1 MGMSPGGLG
10 NTLLRTWPAYS
21 LFSEKLWT
29 APELLSGNSLPT
41 TGMQKADVYSF
52 GIILQEIALRSG
64 PFYLEGLDL
73 SPKGESQSTT
83 HSLLYPR
90 GLVLH
95 PSPLSSSEIVQKVRN
110 GQRPYFRPSIDRTQL
125 NEELV
130 LLMERCWAQDSAERP
145 DFGQIKCFIRRFNK

>member
-1 MGMSPGGLG
+1 MPFVRS
-10 NTLLRTWPAYS
+10 WPVCF

-29 APELLSGNSLPT
+29 APELLSGNPLPT

-73 SPKGESQSTT
+73 SPKGESQSTI
-83 HSLLYPR
+83 HSLLYLGGPI
-90 GLVLH
+90 LH
-95 PSPLSSSEIVQKVRN
+95 PNSLSPSEIVQKVRN

-130 LLMERCWAQDSAERP
+130 LLMERCWAQDPAERP
-145 DFGQIKCFIRRFNK
+145 DFGQIKGFIRRFNK

>member
-1 MGMSPGGLG
+1 MGLG
-10 NTLLRTWPAYS
+10 ILFLRTWPAFS

-29 APELLSGNSLPT
+29 APELLGGNPLPT

-73 SPKGESQSTT
+73 SPKGKSQSTA
-83 HSLLYPR
+83 HRLLYLGDPI
-90 GLVLH
+90 LH
-95 PSPLSSSEIVQKVRN
+95 PKPLSPSEIVQKVRN

-130 LLMERCWAQDSAERP
+130 LLMERCWAQEPAERP
-145 DFGQIKCFIRRFNK
+145 DFGQIKGFIRRFNK

>member
-1 MGMSPGGLG
+1 MRPGGLG
-10 NTLLRTWPAYS
+10 DFLFEDLATCS

-29 APELLSGNSLPT
+29 APELLSGNPLPT

-83 HSLLYPR
+83 QSLLYLGDLFFIQTLYHPQR
-90 GLVLH
+90 LSRRSEMVSGLISGRASTG
-95 PSPLSSSEIVQKVRN
+95 PN
-110 GQRPYFRPSIDRTQL
+110 
-125 NEELV
+125 
-130 LLMERCWAQDSAERP
+130 
-145 DFGQIKCFIRRFNK
+145 